1 MSWVAKRTERGTWVY
16 RWTEGGK
23 TYQRTMPKSI
33 RTKRDAE
40 RVQRAWDEQREDHA
54 KKHRSGVPWTIDRA
68 YEEVAK
74 SNLSPRYQRER
85 DRYVSNLK
93 AFFGDTPLAQ
103 INVGAIKRWV
113 VWCLERP
120 GRAAAKV
127 RNSTIR
133 HEYYTLSQL
142 FQAAVENGALVE
154 NPCKRITLKK
164 ILPDDTRRRERVLSP
179 DEIQRL
185 VDHSQGHV
193 RLYIVVAW
201 ATAGRMSEILQLE
214 WRDIDVGAGTITFRH
229 EPPERRTKNR
239 KTRTVRIARQFTE
252 FIASQPRVEDSPWV
266 FSHPDGSRIL
276 NVKGGIRLAT
286 KRAGLEGVTSHT
298 IRHSVNSALLA
309 GGFSQTVVRDH
320 VGHSDFRMT
329 SHYAHSLDEER
340 ARAAEHLAAVCP
352 DAEESKDSCP
362 NSCPNDELI
371 EKIDKILARPE
382 VVSIMEIVQDYSS
395 NPREPAVSRHGM
407 V

>member
-16 RWTEGGK
+16 RWTESGK

-40 RVQRAWDEQREDHA
+40 RVQRAWDEQREAHA

-154 NPCKRITLKK
+154 NPCNSNIAVEAVIAGTPAFTGGRSMA
-164 ILPDDTRRRERVLSP
+164 ERVACLDLSRIEDP
-179 DEIQRL
+179 PRLDRTQWAHWIANCQWTTDELR
-185 VDHSQGHV
+185 
-193 RLYIVVAW
+193 
-201 ATAGRMSEILQLE
+201 
-214 WRDIDVGAGTITFRH
+214 AGT
-229 EPPERRTKNR
+229 
-239 KTRTVRIARQFTE
+239 
-252 FIASQPRVEDSPWV
+252 PWQV
-266 FSHPDGSRIL
+266 LMG
-276 NVKGGIRLAT
+276 VK
-286 KRAGLEGVTSHT
+286 
-298 IRHSVNSALLA
+298 
-309 GGFSQTVVRDH
+309 
-320 VGHSDFRMT
+320 
-329 SHYAHSLDEER
+329 
-340 ARAAEHLAAVCP
+340 
-352 DAEESKDSCP
+352 
-362 NSCPNDELI
+362 
-371 EKIDKILARPE
+371 
-382 VVSIMEIVQDYSS
+382 
-395 NPREPAVSRHGM
+395 
-407 V
+407 